1 MVPARRLQ
9 RLTGRRRRLSTGTAA
24 VAFVVALALVAAGCG
39 GDDDDASGQAASASG
54 TPTFGK
60 CKPTGEFNS
69 IKMQTLEP
77 DTLTVGYVTIAPATW
92 RGDTEATVDDGFNYC
107 FAANIA
113 WRAGLHK
120 IKLKKVDFA
129 QLIVA
134 RESGFDIAMDDIY
147 IKPEREEKIDF
158 SIPYGASWS
167 GIAGRA
173 DDLPTQDD
181 LKGRKFAVTLGSLQ
195 QKYLDDVLK
204 PTEKYNTYNDTVELF
219 SALQAKQVNAVLIDM
234 PVALPAAA
242 KSDGKIKVVA
252 QIKVGGEVGIVMPQ
266 GSPNKEPVDSVV
278 QELHDSGE
286 LKNLEKTYYF
296 AQYGGVDPE
305 SLPDWT
311 SSG

>member
-1 MVPARRLQ
+1 MQPPSRTAKVRGRGRGTRL
-9 RLTGRRRRLSTGTAA
+9 GVAA
-24 VAFVVALALVAAGCG
+24 VALLLAAGLVAAGCG
-39 GDDDDASGQAASASG
+39 EDDDTGGGGQAAASG
-54 TPTFGK
+54 EPTFGK
-60 CKPTGEFNS
+60 CKPTGEFDS
-69 IKMQTLEP
+69 IELETLEP
-77 DTLTVGYVTIAPATW
+77 DTLSVGYVTIAPATW
-92 RGDTEATVDDGFNYC
+92 RGDTEESVDDGFNYC
-107 FAANIA
+107 LVANIA
-113 WRAGLHK
+113 YRAGLHE

-134 RESGFDIAMDDIY
+134 RESGFDIALDDIY

-167 GIAGRA
+167 GLAGLE

-181 LKGRKFAVTLGSLQ
+181 IKGRKFAVTLGSLQ
-195 QKYLDDVLK
+195 QQYLDDVLK

-242 KSDGKIKVVA
+242 QSNGKVKVVA
-252 QIKVGGEVGIVMPQ
+252 QIKVGGEVGIVMPT
-266 GSPNKEPVDSVV
+266 GSPNKAAVDGVIE
-278 QELHDSGE
+278 ELHDSGE

-296 AQYGGVDPE
+296 DAYGGIDPE

-311 SSG
+311 STG

>member
-1 MVPARRLQ
+1 MVPASSTRWRGRGGRGVLVVV
-9 RLTGRRRRLSTGTAA
+9 LTA
-24 VAFVVALALVAAGCG
+24 ALALVGAGCG
-39 GDDDDASGQAASASG
+39 DDDSSGDGGQAAAAG
-54 TPTFGK
+54 GEPTFGK
-60 CKPTGEFNS
+60 CKPTGDANS
-69 IKMQTLEP
+69 IKLKTLEP

-92 RGDTEATVDDGFNYC
+92 RGDTEESIDDGFNYC

-113 WRAGLHK
+113 YRAGLHK

-167 GIAGRA
+167 GIAGLA
-173 DDLPTQDD
+173 DDPPTEEDV
-181 LKGRKFAVTLGSLQ
+181 KNRKFAVTLGSLQ
-195 QKYLDDVLK
+195 QGYLDDVLK
-204 PTEKYNTYNDTVELF
+204 PSEKYNTYNDTVELF
-219 SALQAKQVNAVLIDM
+219 SALQAKQVNAVMIDM

-252 QIKVGGEVGIVMPQ
+252 QVKVGGEVGIVMPS
-266 GSPNKEPVDSVV
+266 GSPNKDAVDGVIT
-278 QELHDSGE
+278 ELHDSGE

-296 AQYGGVDPE
+296 DAYGGVDPE

-311 SSG
+311 IAR

>member
-1 MVPARRLQ
+1 L
-9 RLTGRRRRLSTGTAA
+9 
-24 VAFVVALALVAAGCG
+24 VVVLIAALALVGAGCG
-39 GDDDDASGQAASASG
+39 DDDSSGDGGQAAASG
-54 TPTFGK
+54 EPTFGK
-60 CKPTGEFNS
+60 CKPTGKFNS
-69 IKMQTLEP
+69 IKLETLEP
-77 DTLTVGYVTIAPATW
+77 DTLSVGYVTIAPATW
-92 RGDTEATVDDGFNYC
+92 RGDTEESVDDGFNYC

-113 WRAGLHK
+113 YRAGLHK

-167 GIAGRA
+167 GIAGLA

-181 LKGRKFAVTLGSLQ
+181 IKNRKFAVTLGSLQ
-195 QKYLDDVLK
+195 QGYLDDVLK

-219 SALQAKQVNAVLIDM
+219 SALQAKQVNAVMIDM

-252 QIKVGGEVGIVMPQ
+252 QVKVGGEVGIVMPS
-266 GSPNKEPVDSVV
+266 GSPNKDAVDSVIT
-278 QELHDSGE
+278 ELHDSGE

-296 AQYGGVDPE
+296 DSYGGVDPE

-311 SSG
+311 MTR

>member
-1 MVPARRLQ
+1 MVPPRRTT
-9 RLTGRRRRLSTGTAA
+9 RYMGRERGMRFGAAA
-24 VAFVVALALVAAGCG
+24 VALLVALMLVAAGCG
-39 GDDDDASGQAASASG
+39 DDAGDSSGGAQASAG
-54 TPTFGK
+54 EPTYGK
-60 CKPTGEFNS
+60 CKPTGKFNS
-69 IKMQTLEP
+69 IKIKTLEP
-77 DTLTVGYVTIAPATW
+77 DTLSVGYVTIAPATW
-92 RGDTEATVDDGFNYC
+92 RGDTEASVDDGFNYC

-113 WRAGLHK
+113 YRAGLSK

-147 IKPEREEKIDF
+147 IRPEREEKIDF

-167 GIAGRA
+167 GLAGLA
-173 DDLPTQDD
+173 GDLPTQDD
-181 LKGRKFAVTLGSLQ
+181 IKGRKFAVTLGSLQ
-195 QKYLDDVLK
+195 QKYLDETLK

-242 KSDGKIKVVA
+242 KSNGKIKVVA
-252 QIKVGGEVGIVMPQ
+252 QIKAGGEVGIVMPQ
-266 GSPNKEPVDSVV
+266 GSPNKGAVDGVV

-286 LKNLEKTYYF
+286 LKNLEKKYYF
-296 AQYGGVDPE
+296 DAYGGVDPE

-311 SSG
+311 SPG